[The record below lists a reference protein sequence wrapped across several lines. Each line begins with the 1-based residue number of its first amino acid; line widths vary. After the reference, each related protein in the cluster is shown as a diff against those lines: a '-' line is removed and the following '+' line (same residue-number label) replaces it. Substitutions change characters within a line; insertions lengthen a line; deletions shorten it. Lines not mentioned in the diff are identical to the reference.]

1 MLRSIKEKIIIF
13 CILMVLLY
21 AAWSSLSYYFIY
33 IKKQEEYQKLER
45 LYKNVKRSKKKQES
59 RLWELKQQ

>member
-1 MLRSIKEKIIIF
+1 MLQFIKEKIIIF
-13 CILMVLLY
+13 CILIGLLY

-45 LYKNVKRSKKKQES
+45 LYKNVERSKKKQES
-59 RLWELKQQ
+59 RLWQLKQR